1 MSTTTTTTTS
11 DSSAIDDKK
20 TNSVSGI
27 SVNSQTLKQYIQAI
41 IPSII
46 KAIIYFLLGAIVLY
60 GTLSSQAGLFPTNM
74 DYYPYTEK
82 VPNMQKVV
90 SNIYETADGE
100 YSQKI
105 FFDYNSN
112 RTGNSLLD
120 LLRSLKQKDSGVVSI
135 FAANIMQ
142 NIIRLNYGS
151 LSEIFSTMKEF
162 EINDFYI
169 VLFGP
174 ILLLFFIIIFLMF
187 VNPIYFVYLWFTNL
201 GLFIQKDI
209 RDPSSE
215 YYSLD
220 EPEYW
225 MGVGFIFLFIFLFFM
240 LFGFLGFFISI
251 VTVFIVIF
259 AIFRYKC
266 NLNGKDNVGFG
277 TIFKNNMSYYKDILA
292 ILISIPL
299 VTNANVILGP
309 TGAAI
314 VLLVLIA
321 TYFGLTSIDF
331 YKSNEL
337 DKLSK
342 SLPEKRAEIIPDN
355 STLSN
360 VADKAKKAFEEGK
373 AKAAKALEEGKAK
386 FKNFASGL
394 KIPEVKIPEV
404 KIPEVKIP
412 EVKIPEPQMP
422 SININNTQ
430 PNSMNK

>member
-1 MSTTTTTTTS
+1 MSTTTTTTS

-20 TNSVSGI
+20 NNNVSGI
-27 SVNSQTLKQYIQAI
+27 NVNSQTLKQYIQAI

-46 KAIIYFLLGAIVLY
+46 KVFIYFLLGAIVLY

-82 VPNMQKVV
+82 IPNMQKVV
-90 SNIYETADGE
+90 SNIYETSDGE

-112 RTGNSLLD
+112 RKGNSLLD
-120 LLRSLKQKDSGVVSI
+120 LLRSLKQKDSGVVSV

-142 NIIRLNYGS
+142 SIIRLNYGS
-151 LSEIFSTMKEF
+151 LSEIFNTMKDF

-187 VNPIYFVYLWFTNL
+187 VNPIYFIYLWFTNL

-209 RDPSSE
+209 LDPSSE
-215 YYSLD
+215 YYELD
-220 EPEYW
+220 DPEYW
-225 MGVGFIFLFIFLFFM
+225 TGVGFICLFIFLFFM

-251 VTVFIVIF
+251 VSVFIVIF
-259 AIFRYKC
+259 AIFRFKC

-299 VTNANVILGP
+299 ITNANVILGP
-309 TGAAI
+309 TAAAI
-314 VLLVLIA
+314 IIIVLAAI
-321 TYFGLTSIDF
+321 YFGAISIDF

-342 SLPEKRAEIIPDN
+342 SLPDRRAEIIPDN
-355 STLSN
+355 NTLSN
-360 VADKAKKAFEEGK
+360 VADKAKQAFEEGK
-373 AKAAKALEEGKAK
+373 ANASKALEEGKAK
-386 FKNFASGL
+386 FKNFASGI
-394 KIPEVKIPEV
+394 KM
-404 KIPEVKIP
+404 PEVKIP
-412 EVKIPEPQMP
+412 EVKIPEPQIP
-422 SININNTQ
+422 SINVNNIQ